1 MWQQQT
7 LQHSPQAR
15 EALEANLRGEQS
27 PFDVSL
33 TGLKIGVH
41 NWSHGLETKSGRY
54 LSPEN
59 ANKAFIAK
67 MTDYADPN
75 RPSGELDVV
84 VIMVTAANIEQF
96 IAQME
101 NVMILLPEPAFKQAY
116 DYAKAHQKLA
126 ETKMVKTP
134 QIASPAF
141 GQENDITPQSGRDL
155 QGIMRGSLVAN
166 VASGDPFAVIDEL
179 IQQKARRQAE
189 NKQKIERILH
199 TSAQV
204 YAFQDRGVLDVIALN
219 LQKNVPSAN
228 NVFTATVCFIGKDLS
243 NLRGMLNGNRS

>member
-1 MWQQQT
+1 MWQKQT
-7 LQHSPQAR
+7 LQHSSQAR

-59 ANKAFIAK
+59 ANKAFITK

-75 RPSGELDVV
+75 RPRGELDVV

-116 DYAKAHQKLA
+116 DYAKSHQKLA

-134 QIASPAF
+134 QIANPAF
-141 GQENDITPQSGRDL
+141 GQESDITPQSGRAL
-155 QGIMRGSLVAN
+155 QAIMRSTVAN
-166 VASGDPFAVIDEL
+166 VMSGDPFAAIDAL
-179 IQQKARRQAE
+179 LQQKARRQAE
-189 NKQKIERILH
+189 NQQKVEKLLH

-228 NVFTATVCFIGKDLS
+228 NVFTASVCFIGKDLS

>member
-27 PFDVSL
+27 PFDVS
-33 TGLKIGVH
+33 GLKIGVH

-75 RPSGELDVV
+75 RPSGEIDVV

-101 NVMILLPEPAFKQAY
+101 NVMLLLPEPDFKQAY

-141 GQENDITPQSGRDL
+141 GQENDITPQSGRAL
-155 QGIMRGSLVAN
+155 QAIMRSTVAN
-166 VASGDPFAVIDEL
+166 VMSGDPFAAIDAL
-179 IQQKARRQAE
+179 LQQKARRQAE
-189 NKQKIERILH
+189 NQQKVEKLLH

-204 YAFQDRGVLDVIALN
+204 YAFQDRGA
-219 LQKNVPSAN
+219 
-228 NVFTATVCFIGKDLS
+228 
-243 NLRGMLNGNRS
+243 